1 MAHHPIVVELVTTT
15 PNGPHVRSKHTVQ
28 WSTKD
33 GGLRIT
39 FAESPFESGALILDG
54 PGGKTGIEKIA
65 KCPKKNYKYTVGV
78 TTKEG
83 CTHSKDPDLIIDD
96 GGGGP
101 AQTKTAK
108 TKTAKKKT
116 PKKKAK
122 K

>member
-1 MAHHPIVVELVTTT
+1 MAHHPIEVELVVKTT
-15 PNGPHVRSKHTVQ
+15 PSGQHANSKHTVQ

-33 GGLRIT
+33 GDLKII

-54 PGGKTGIEKIA
+54 TGGKTGIEKIA
-65 KCPKKNYKYTVGV
+65 KCPKKGYKYTVEV
-78 TTKEG
+78 TTPG
-83 CTHSKDPDLIIDD
+83 RDVFSKDPDLIIDD

-101 AQTKTAK
+101 GK